1 MATPVK
7 QFYLMRV
14 RMEAKNREVKEQQE
28 VQKNQNFLSEDFEM
42 FELQK
47 TQQPALLQI
56 DQ

>member
-1 MATPVK
+1 MPVN

-42 FELQK
+42 FELNI
-47 TQQPALLQI
+47 TQQPVLLQH